1 MLFVACRQI
10 AILRPRFVPAARLTG
25 GTWPPSD
32 CTVQAPHWPRNPR
45 VPLPRLRSVW
55 QLWTTAAV
63 LGAAGVAS
71 LAVDLPVARWVQRG
85 ACPDWLEKLATL
97 GETFGHGLGIVLIVL
112 IIAVLDPGHRAAIP
126 RILAASLGAGLAAN
140 VLKLLVARVRPHHF
154 DLGGDALDSFAGWL
168 PVLSNA
174 SWQQGFPS
182 SHMATAAGLA
192 IVLSSFYPR
201 GRWLFPGL
209 AALAGMQ
216 RVLELAHF
224 PSDVLW
230 GAAVGCIF
238 APLCVYGGSISQ
250 AFDAL
255 ERGLLA
261 RQSAELTTAINPSAR
276 HDPAGTDDLPH
287 AA

>member
-1 MLFVACRQI
+1 
-10 AILRPRFVPAARLTG
+10 
-25 GTWPPSD
+25 
-32 CTVQAPHWPRNPR
+32 VQAPHWPRNPS
-45 VPLPRLRSVW
+45 VPLPRLRTVW

-63 LGAAGVAS
+63 LGATGVATM
-71 LAVDLPVARWVQRG
+71 AVDLPVARWVERG
-85 ACPDWLEKLATL
+85 ACPDWIEKLATQ
-97 GETFGHGLGIVLIVL
+97 GETFGHGLGIILIVL
-112 IIAVLDPGHRAAIP
+112 IIGVLDPGHRAAIP
-126 RILAASLGAGLAAN
+126 RILAASLGSGLAAN

-168 PVLSNA
+168 PMLTNA

-192 IVLSSFYPR
+192 IVLANFFPR

-209 AALAGMQ
+209 AALAGLQ

-238 APLCVYGGSISQ
+238 APLCVYGGRMSQ

-261 RQSAELTTAINPSAR
+261 RSAGDDQSSRPSAPQR
-276 HDPAGTDDLPH
+276 TTSPRDDMPH